1 MSYLWMDG
9 IIGISGSLLIAGAAY
24 WKRSLSASGAAAA
37 VVLGSA
43 MYMLGSAP
51 WFGTLIAFFISSSL
65 LSKWKR
71 RRKAEAESGYAKG
84 GRRDAGQVLANGGL
98 GLVLCGLAALW
109 PHNAWWF
116 AYLGVMATVT
126 ADTWA
131 TEIGGLSKR
140 MPRFILTGRE
150 VPPGTSG
157 GITPLGLAASAAGGL
172 FIGFVAWSLG
182 ELQGGGELLGQDTAR
197 SLPVLL
203 GLCLAGGICGSL
215 ADSWLGAVCQAM
227 YRCKVCGKDIEK
239 NRHCEAEAVRT
250 RGFNWMTNDV
260 VNAISSLAGGLISAL
275 MGFLYLTVI

>member
-1 MSYLWMDG
+1 MDG